1 MRTLMAAIDEYPS
14 RYGEPG
20 TAAYQAAWLRLLK
33 HVGRIG
39 SPTTERPEPAV
50 PSRDVS
56 RVLNAGLRRAMLI
69 DEASMANAQFL
80 DPHTQR
86 RPPAEESTMYG
97 AVLLDTAPLA
107 VPNSWRRD
115 PLAPDYPRRL
125 GGDYARTLIAR
136 LSTLALR
143 ATIWIATGTCRR
155 ARHRGHHRGMSQG
168 VRART
173 LSPQCGQLTGSLIL
187 FPGPW
192 SAASHSRSVSAGQY
206 TESPFLSQP
215 RGRGQRDPCMP
226 RWQAPRWSKK
236 PHPSSPLRHAVE

>member
-1 MRTLMAAIDEYPS
+1 MENPELRQTKPRGCASARTSAGSTVQEQSVLS
-14 RYGEPG
+14 RPFPG
-20 TAAYQAAWLRLLK
+20 
-33 HVGRIG
+33 
-39 SPTTERPEPAV
+39 
-50 PSRDVS
+50 RDVS
-56 RVLNAGLRRAMLI
+56 RVLNAGLHRAMLI
-69 DEASMANAQFL
+69 DEASMANAQLL

-86 RPPAEESTMYG
+86 RRIVAHGVHQRSALDAPRTAG
-97 AVLLDTAPLA
+97 AVLRDTALLA

-155 ARHRGHHRGMSQG
+155 ARQRGHHRGMSQG

-206 TESPFLSQP
+206 TGSPFLSQP
-215 RGRGQRDPCMP
+215 RGRDQRDPRMP
-226 RWQAPRWSKK
+226 RWQAPR
-236 PHPSSPLRHAVE
+236 